1 MAITTAASDALVRR
15 WPLAVLFAAVALLVA
30 ACLVA
35 TGGHPT
41 YLLDDAWIHLQFSEQ
56 IVAGHFGLVTG
67 EQASPSSSILYP
79 LLLIPLAA
87 TMLHQWLPAVW
98 NLVALIAV
106 LLLWQRLFGRFVL
119 TGIDGRQRD
128 ILSGSLALVA
138 TILSSTLF
146 LALSG
151 MEHTLQI
158 AATLAVA
165 VGLLE
170 LLVEGKARWW
180 LLAGLIAG
188 PLLRL
193 ENFSVTLPAVVCL
206 LCYGHWRIALAALAG
221 SIGGVVAHGLLSL
234 AHDLPFLGAPL
245 LLKGWLDDLA
255 QTPLASLRLQAE
267 VLARSLRSGRP
278 DTGALVVT
286 ALLAVG
292 AVWRWRGGDRV
303 SAWLAVIAIASLM
316 AQFLVGGFRAG
327 RYEIYS
333 QCLGLA
339 ALAYVARQPLQQA
352 ARTLGTALSIVALV
366 GLLVALFP
374 ANLVWTATAPWA
386 AQDIWRQHWQMRR
399 FLIEQ
404 VKAPAAVND
413 VGLTAYRNPYP
424 VLDLVGLGSEEI
436 RRARVAGRADRAFYA
451 SVLEK
456 HRIEAVLIY
465 NAWFADLLPA
475 GFERVAEFH
484 LGRAP
489 AIAGAPLVTV
499 YAASPQ
505 IAARLRQAAS
515 AFAPSMPPGSVLIVV
530 PQR

>member
-1 MAITTAASDALVRR
+1 MAITPAASDALARR
-15 WPLAVLFAAVALLVA
+15 WPLAILFAAAALLVA
-30 ACLVA
+30 ACLIA

-56 IVAGHFGLVTG
+56 IAAGHFGLVPG
-67 EQASPSSSILYP
+67 EKASPSSSILYP
-79 LLLIPLAA
+79 LLLIPLAG
-87 TMLHQWLPAVW
+87 TMLHQWLPALW
-98 NLVALIAV
+98 NLVALVAV

-119 TGIDGRQRD
+119 TGIGGRQRD
-128 ILSGSLALVA
+128 LLAGSLALVA
-138 TILSSTLF
+138 TILTSTLF
-146 LALSG
+146 LALTG

-170 LLVEGKARWW
+170 LLVDSRARWW

-193 ENFSVTLPAVVCL
+193 ENFSITLPAVVCL
-206 LCYGHWRIALAALAG
+206 FWYGHWRIALAALAG
-221 SIGGVVAHGLLSL
+221 SIGGVIAHGVLSL
-234 AHDLPFLGAPL
+234 AHDLPFLGAPV

-255 QTPLASLRLQAE
+255 QTPLSSLRLQAE
-267 VLARSLRSGRP
+267 ILARSLRNGRP

-286 ALLAVG
+286 ALLAAG
-292 AVWRWRGGDRV
+292 AIWHWRRDDRV
-303 SAWLAVIAIASLM
+303 SAWLAAIAIASLL

-333 QCLGLA
+333 QCFGLA
-339 ALAYVARQPLQQA
+339 ALAHVARQPLQQA
-352 ARTLGTALSIVALV
+352 ARSLGTAFSIVTLA

-374 ANLVWTATAPWA
+374 ANQVWTATAPWA
-386 AQDIWRQHWQMRR
+386 AQDIWRQHWQMHR

-436 RRARVAGRADRAFYA
+436 RRARSEGRADRAFYA
-451 SVLEK
+451 EVLEK
-456 HRIEAVLIY
+456 HGIEAVLIY

-475 GFERVAEFH
+475 TFERVAEFH

-489 AIAGAPLVTV
+489 AIAGSPVVTV
-499 YAASPQ
+499 YAATPQ
-505 IAARLRQAAS
+505 AAARLREAAG
-515 AFAPSMPPGSVLIVV
+515 AFAPSMPPRTVLLVV
-530 PQR
+530 PPR

>member
-1 MAITTAASDALVRR
+1 MGITAAASNALGRR
-15 WPLAVLFAAVALLVA
+15 WPIVALLGATALLVA
-30 ACLVA
+30 LCLIA

-56 IVAGHFGLVTG
+56 IAAGHFGLVPG
-67 EQASPSSSILYP
+67 EKASPSSSILYP
-79 LLLIPLAA
+79 LLLLPLAG
-87 TMLHQWLPAVW
+87 TMLHQWLPALW
-98 NLVALIAV
+98 NLAALILV
-106 LLLWQRLFGRFVL
+106 LLLWQRLLRRFVL
-119 TGIDGRQRD
+119 TNDTLAGGF
-128 ILSGSLALVA
+128 ALVA
-138 TILSSTLF
+138 TVLTSTLF

-170 LLVEGKARWW
+170 LLVEGRARWW

-193 ENFSVTLPAVVCL
+193 ENFSITLPAVVCL
-206 LCYGHWRIALAALAG
+206 FCNGHWRIALAALAG
-221 SIGGVVAHGLLSL
+221 SIGGVLAHGLLSL
-234 AHDLPFLGAPL
+234 AQDLPFIGAPV

-267 VLARSLRSGRP
+267 ILARSLRTGRP

-286 ALLAVG
+286 ALLGVG
-292 AVWRWRGGDRV
+292 AVWHWRRGDRV
-303 SAWLAVIAIASLM
+303 SSWLAIIAIASLV

-333 QCLGLA
+333 QCFGLA
-339 ALAYVARQPLQQA
+339 ALAYVARLPLQQA
-352 ARTLGTALSIVALV
+352 VRALGTALSIVAIA
-366 GLLVALFP
+366 GLLAALFP
-374 ANLVWTATAPWA
+374 ANVVWTATAPWA

-424 VLDLVGLGSEEI
+424 VLDLAGLGSEEI
-436 RRARVAGRADRAFYA
+436 RRARTEGRADRAFYA
-451 SVLEK
+451 AILQ
-456 HRIEAVLIY
+456 RRGIEAVLIY
-465 NAWFADLLPA
+465 DTWFAESLPA
-475 GFERVAEFH
+475 GLERVAEFH

-489 AIAGAPLVTV
+489 AIAGSPVVTL
-499 YAASPQ
+499 YATSPQ
-505 IAARLRQAAS
+505 AAVRLRQAAS
-515 AFAPSMPPGSVLIVV
+515 AFAPTMPRGSVLLVV